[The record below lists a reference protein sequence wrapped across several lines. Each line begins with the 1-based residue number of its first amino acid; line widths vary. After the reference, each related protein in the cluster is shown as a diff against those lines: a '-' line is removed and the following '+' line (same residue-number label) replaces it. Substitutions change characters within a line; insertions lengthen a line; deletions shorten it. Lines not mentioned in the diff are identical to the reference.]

1 MKKLA
6 VLSGDGLLI
15 GGALSMIVPF
25 LWMVSVSFMQDSQ
38 IFSIPPSFLPKPF
51 IFDNYLRVFSQIDI
65 TRYFLNSLFVAAV
78 TTFFQVL
85 FSAFAGYAFARAR
98 FRGRDFLFFLF
109 LLTMMI
115 PPQVNIIPLFFLMR
129 ELGWVDTYQALI
141 LPGIFG
147 GFGVFLMRQWFMS
160 FSKEIEDAA
169 RIDGCSVFGV
179 FFKIALPL
187 AVPAVA
193 TLAIFTFIT
202 TWNAFMWPL
211 IVTNSPDVTTLPVAL
226 AQFKGSFREV
236 VRWGDLTAC
245 SVVLSLPVIGIF
257 LLGKKYFINDIL
269 SGGLKE

>member
-1 MKKLA
+1 
-6 VLSGDGLLI
+6 
-15 GGALSMIVPF
+15 MIVPF

-38 IFSIPPSFLPKPF
+38 IFSIPPAIFPNPL
-51 IFDNYLRVFSQIDI
+51 IFDNYTNVFSNINI
-65 TRYFLNSLFVAAV
+65 TKFFLNSLFVALL
-78 TTFFQVL
+78 TTVFQVI

-98 FRGRDFLFFLF
+98 FRGRDLLFFLF

-169 RIDGCSVFGV
+169 KIDGCSVFGV

-193 TLAIFTFIT
+193 TLGIFTFIT
-202 TWNAFMWPL
+202 AWNAFMWPL

-245 SVVLSLPVIGIF
+245 SVVLSLPVIVIF

>member
-1 MKKLA
+1 
-6 VLSGDGLLI
+6 
-15 GGALSMIVPF
+15 MIVPF

-38 IFSIPPSFLPKPF
+38 IFSIPPA
-51 IFDNYLRVFSQIDI
+51 IFPNPLILDNYTNVFSNINI
-65 TRYFLNSLFVAAV
+65 TKFFLNSLFVALL
-78 TTFFQVL
+78 TTVFQVI

-98 FRGRDFLFFLF
+98 FRGRDLLFFLF

-169 RIDGCSVFGV
+169 KIDGCSVFGV

-187 AVPAVA
+187 AVPAIA
-193 TLAIFTFIT
+193 TLGIFTFIT
-202 TWNAFMWPL
+202 AWNAFMWPL

-236 VRWGDLTAC
+236 VRWGDLTAF